1 MGTRLC
7 RRASAAGGLRR
18 SGLGGASL
26 SLGCA
31 CSRAQVKIPQLSSYY
46 STSVL
51 GRDFGELKGPL
62 ACCLRRPTTPL
73 GMLRL
78 TRLWAPPL
86 NPGAGGAALR
96 KKRVGRD
103 VRAHHSLL
111 PLPAV
116 RISDE
121 SVTLLEGGYVST
133 LSTAGFHQSA
143 VEQASWS
150 LVAQQTRELPR
161 PSTGAAFARQHSG
174 ARSGFQPT
182 QPTPPSGEQTEQTAN
197 RGLAAA
203 QSQSSSGQSRAK
215 HQNIELACPTQRMY
229 RHSGE
234 LVL

>member
-1 MGTRLC
+1 MW
-7 RRASAAGGLRR
+7 
-18 SGLGGASL
+18 
-26 SLGCA
+26 
-31 CSRAQVKIPQLSSYY
+31 
-46 STSVL
+46 
-51 GRDFGELKGPL
+51 
-62 ACCLRRPTTPL
+62 RPTTPL

-78 TRLWAPPL
+78 TRPWASPL